1 MNTLSTKPRTELPSL
16 QPTQEN
22 KKEQR
27 TLKTIDLLPPNFDSI
42 LGLSFRKPQKLP
54 RTTKDFFKMKVK
66 RNKMSK
72 IPLKSFLF

>member
-16 QPTQEN
+16 LPTQEN

-42 LGLSFRKPQKLP
+42 LGLTFRKPQKLP
-54 RTTKDFFKMKVK
+54 RTTKDFFKMKIK

-72 IPLKSFLF
+72 IPLKRFLF